1 MSEAQT
7 SSDTEAALL
16 SKFDISCNDGAMIS
30 QRITNY
36 ENGKVLRQFVVND
49 TGVVEYFKHFSNG
62 TGDLVNGVG
71 NKFENGKFVAAP
83 TSGTSVENDLL
94 VYPARNH
101 RQLKLNFDVTS
112 TKAMNFAEAL
122 SYCKAKEMRLPTV
135 RELFD
140 FCAAGVTE
148 PNYGPDFRRAQYP
161 KEGRCRE
168 NFWSVTR
175 GSLQTG
181 PSAWIFYKSEGS
193 LLLAATYPSSV
204 HARCVF

>member
-1 MSEAQT
+1 LSEAQT

-36 ENGKVLRQFVVND
+36 ENGK
-49 TGVVEYFKHFSNG
+49 
-62 TGDLVNGVG
+62 
-71 NKFENGKFVAAP
+71 FVAAP

-101 RQLKLNFDVTS
+101 RQLKLNS
-112 TKAMNFAEAL
+112 AEAL